1 MNRSTVVGQESIRPK
16 SKISL
21 RSLTS
26 KAAILEVCCFL
37 ITLLF
42 IYAAISK
49 LRDFSTF
56 QLQLGQSPFITDY
69 AVPLSYMV
77 PIGEILLAL
86 MLIYKP
92 LRLIGLY
99 GSLFTMALFTAYIYS
114 MLNFSYYVPC
124 SCGGI
129 LNSLSWEA
137 HLWFNIG
144 FVVIA
149 LAGIF
154 IQVHFKNKA

>member
-1 MNRSTVVGQESIRPK
+1 MNRSTVVGQDSVRPK
-16 SKISL
+16 STISF
-21 RSLTS
+21 RSLTT
-26 KAAILEVCCFL
+26 KAAILEACCFL
-37 ITLLF
+37 LTLLF

-56 QLQLGQSPFITDY
+56 QLQLGQSPFITAFAD
-69 AVPLSYMV
+69 ALSWIV

-114 MLNFSYYVPC
+114 MLHYSYYVPC

-137 HLWFNIG
+137 HLWFNTG

-149 LAGIF
+149 LTGIF
-154 IQVHFKNKA
+154 IQASIKSKA

>member
-1 MNRSTVVGQESIRPK
+1 MRPRSN
-16 SKISL
+16 ISL

-26 KAAILEVCCFL
+26 KKALLELCSFL
-37 ITLLF
+37 LTLLF
-42 IYAAISK
+42 IYAAVSK

-56 QLQLGQSPFITDY
+56 QLQLAQSPYITEY
-69 AVPLSYMV
+69 AVALSWLV
-77 PIGEILLAL
+77 PIGEIILAL
-86 MLIYKP
+86 LLVYKP

-129 LNSLSWEA
+129 LSSLSWEA
-137 HLWFNIG
+137 HLWFNLG
-144 FVVIA
+144 FVVVA

-154 IQVHFKNKA
+154 IQVNINAEK